1 MLHVLK
7 ELKVLSNQ
15 SITIS
20 AEVREGGP
28 GYMKNFIKH
37 SDAQLILSFL
47 DLPLMGASDSV
58 RALMGQPHQT
68 GAIAVDDADDD
79 IVMLDDVSG
88 NANSAHARHPLAPL
102 DMNAGLGVIQDT
114 QSQNYQNT
122 IHVDDGTAENGSRG
136 QNLQAAAAD
145 LQIARCPSGS
155 DFAAEGSRR
164 FTVKRLKSLEQKDYE
179 NMSHAQCSLVASKAS
194 KALAAQAAR
203 AEPVC
208 LTCSDMMAMRLNM
221 TSLQRNK
228 PNNSSSS
235 SNNNNNN
242 NSKQQDQQQQQD
254 QQLQQHSN
262 QCQGLHSVTMPTS
275 PASTT
280 STSCSM
286 VQ

>member
-47 DLPLMGASDSV
+47 DLPLMGATDSV

-79 IVMLDDVSG
+79 IVVLDDVSG

-102 DMNAGLGVIQDT
+102 DMNAGRGVIQDT

-179 NMSHAQCSLVASKAS
+179 NMSHAQCSLAASKAS

-203 AEPVC
+203 ADEALKQLRVLKRIQKAQDLANQKRQRTQDATTGSSC
-208 LTCSDMMAMRLNM
+208 LEIV
-221 TSLQRNK
+221 SLGKMGRRIDVKSCFAVGIRRNYVK
-228 PNNSSSS
+228 
-235 SNNNNNN
+235 
-242 NSKQQDQQQQQD
+242 
-254 QQLQQHSN
+254 HR
-262 QCQGLHSVTMPTS
+262 GV
-275 PASTT
+275 
-280 STSCSM
+280 
-286 VQ
+286 